1 MPNFLTDNDDILFHL
16 GHLPLADI
24 AAIQEEGF
32 RDAGTFDYAPA
43 DAADA
48 VDGYKKILD
57 LVGDIAGNHIAPM
70 SESIDREGS
79 TLEGGKVTYADGIRK
94 SLDLLSK
101 ADLMGFTLPRR
112 YGGLNCPS
120 TVYAMATEI
129 VSRADAGLMNIFGL
143 QGIAETI
150 NAFANEDQKQRFLPR
165 FSSGDVTGAMVLTE
179 PDAGSDLQNVQLR
192 AYQDAT
198 GVWRLRGVKRFI
210 TNGCV
215 EVLLVLA
222 RSEADEAG
230 GMGLSLFLMES
241 DETVQIRRIEDKLG
255 IHGSPT
261 CEMQFNDS
269 PCELVG
275 ERRRGLV
282 TYVMALM
289 NGARIGIAAQGLGIA
304 EAAYREARA
313 YAHHREQFG
322 RPIEK
327 LPPVADLLM
336 DMKMNLEAGRAL
348 LYHTCLAVDRDINLQ
363 RRLDENRYAD
373 DAARTADNR
382 AQKQLKRLTALLTPM
397 SKYYCSE
404 LAQQCANDGI
414 SVLGGSG
421 YMRDYRSEQ
430 LFRDARI
437 TTIYEGTSQLQ
448 VVAAI
453 RGVTSGQA
461 EKHFVELASREPADD
476 AEQHLRDALGEMRGL
491 LQTAVDKVKA
501 GGADYLDLSARSLVD
516 TAIDILIGYLL
527 LEQAAANDRK
537 KLVARRFIQRA
548 LPRTRARIERVL
560 SDERSTLDHYDAII
574 GHLVED
580 EA

>member
-1 MPNFLTDNDDILFHL
+1 
-16 GHLPLADI
+16 
-24 AAIQEEGF
+24 
-32 RDAGTFDYAPA
+32 
-43 DAADA
+43 
-48 VDGYKKILD
+48 
-57 LVGDIAGNHIAPM
+57 
-70 SESIDREGS
+70 
-79 TLEGGKVTYADGIRK
+79 
-94 SLDLLSK
+94 
-101 ADLMGFTLPRR
+101 
-112 YGGLNCPS
+112 
-120 TVYAMATEI
+120 
-129 VSRADAGLMNIFGL
+129 
-143 QGIAETI
+143 
-150 NAFANEDQKQRFLPR
+150 
-165 FSSGDVTGAMVLTE
+165 
-179 PDAGSDLQNVQLR
+179 
-192 AYQDAT
+192 
-198 GVWRLRGVKRFI
+198 
-210 TNGCV
+210 
-215 EVLLVLA
+215 
-222 RSEADEAG
+222 
-230 GMGLSLFLMES
+230 
-241 DETVQIRRIEDKLG
+241 
-255 IHGSPT
+255 
-261 CEMQFNDS
+261 
-269 PCELVG
+269 
-275 ERRRGLV
+275 
-282 TYVMALM
+282 
-289 NGARIGIAAQGLGIA
+289 
-304 EAAYREARA
+304 
-313 YAHHREQFG
+313 
-322 RPIEK
+322 
-327 LPPVADLLM
+327 
-336 DMKMNLEAGRAL
+336 MNLEAGRAL